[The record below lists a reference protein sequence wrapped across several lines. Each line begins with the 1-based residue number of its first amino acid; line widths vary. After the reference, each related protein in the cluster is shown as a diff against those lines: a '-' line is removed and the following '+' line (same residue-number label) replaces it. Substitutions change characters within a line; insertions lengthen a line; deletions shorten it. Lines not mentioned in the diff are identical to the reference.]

1 MALFLFLRFRTEIYI
16 DVLNNLFYS
25 INKTVFYF
33 FDKILQLVICVIFIF
48 CLLPLLPAPGKIP
61 KVSAFFLKYTFVEI

>member
-16 DVLNNLFYS
+16 DALNNLFYL
-25 INKTVFYF
+25 INKTPFYF
-33 FDKILQLVICVIFIF
+33 FGKILQLVICILFIF
-48 CLLPLLPAPGKIP
+48 CLLPLLLVPGKMP